1 MKPYHEMSE
10 PEKLEYGREVA
21 TDPTCRDMRIGPEH
35 RLLTNCE
42 MAAATLYQMVERRK
56 AEQFL
61 KDEL

>member
-1 MKPYHEMSE
+1 MKPYFEIIE
-10 PEKLEYGREVA
+10 AEKIEYGHDVA
-21 TDPTCRDMRIGPEH
+21 TDPTCRNMKRQG

-42 MAAATLYQMVERRK
+42 MAAATLYYMVERRK